1 MRRPDAVLAL
11 WFVLLTAPAVAG
23 ELRATDPEIAELKL
37 EIQEL
42 RQMLLALEKRLVELD
57 RYGAAP
63 QPART
68 TLPVPTPQPARS
80 APTWR
85 ENLQNPA
92 IGVVFLATGNTSLSH
107 ENEVN
112 GFDLSE
118 AELSFQSVVDP
129 LAKVDLFIAFPADE
143 SPEVEEAY
151 ATTLSLPGPLQLRG
165 GRFKTRFGKWNT
177 LHNHAFFTV
186 DRPDALELLLG
197 EESLTYDGISFSVL
211 IPNPWDVYLE
221 SVTEIGTAREGVS
234 FNSSERNLTYQQHL
248 SALFDLTANAT
259 LEVGLSGATGRT
271 GPSEQLAEDIAAAG
285 LGPAL
290 DPLDELDS
298 MLLGADIT
306 YKWKPLQ
313 RNAYRS
319 FLWQTEVL
327 SSHQDRQE
335 LTVRDT
341 LETESVSSLGGYSYA
356 EYQFTRRWRLGVR
369 FDWSEFPDDD
379 EDRIRAG
386 SAVARFRFSEFQ
398 EIRFQYKYTDR
409 NDGAAMR
416 FDDETDDHRIFLQWI
431 PLIGAHG
438 AHKY

>member
-1 MRRPDAVLAL
+1 MRRPGAVLAL
-11 WFVLLTAPAVAG
+11 WYVLLAAPVVAG
-23 ELRATDPEIAELKL
+23 EPQATDQIAELKL

-42 RQMLLALEKRLVELD
+42 RQMLLALEERLTELD
-57 RYGAAP
+57 RSAAAP
-63 QPART
+63 PPVRT
-68 TLPVPTPQPARS
+68 TLPVPTPPPAAR

-85 ENLQNPA
+85 QNLQNPA
-92 IGVVFLATGNTSLSH
+92 IGVVFQATGNTSLSR
-107 ENEVN
+107 EDEAN

-118 AELSFQSVVDP
+118 AEVSFQSVVDP

-186 DRPDALELLLG
+186 DRPDVLELLLG
-197 EESLTYDGISFSVL
+197 EESLTYDGVSFSVL

-234 FNSSERNLTYQQHL
+234 FNSSERNLTYGQHL
-248 SALFDLTANAT
+248 SALFDLTPNAT
-259 LEVGLSGATGRT
+259 LEVGLSGATGKT
-271 GPSEQLAEDIAAAG
+271 GPSEQLEEDIDAAG
-285 LGPAL
+285 PGAAL
-290 DPLDELDS
+290 DPLHSLDS
-298 MLLGADIT
+298 TLLGADIT

-327 SSHQDRQE
+327 RSHQDRQE
-335 LTVRDT
+335 FTARDT
-341 LETESVSSLGGYSYA
+341 LETGSVSSLGGYSYA
-356 EYQFTRRWRLGVR
+356 EYQFARRWRLGVR

-379 EDRIRAG
+379 EDRTRAG
-386 SAVARFRFSEFQ
+386 SAVARFQLSEFQ

-416 FDDETDDHRIFLQWI
+416 FDDETDDHRIFLEWI
-431 PLIGAHG
+431 PSIGAHG

>member
-1 MRRPDAVLAL
+1 MRRPGAVLAL
-11 WFVLLTAPAVAG
+11 WCVLLAAPVVAG
-23 ELRATDPEIAELKL
+23 EPQDTDQIAELKL

-42 RQMLLALEKRLVELD
+42 RQMLLALEKRLSELD
-57 RYGAAP
+57 RSVAAP
-63 QPART
+63 PSAQT
-68 TLPVPTPQPARS
+68 TQPVPTPQPARS

-92 IGVVFLATGNTSLSH
+92 IGVVFQATGNTSLDH
-107 ENEVN
+107 EDEAN

-143 SPEVEEAY
+143 SPEIEEAY

-165 GRFKTRFGKWNT
+165 GRFKTRFGKWNL
-177 LHNHAFFTV
+177 LHGHAYYTV
-186 DRPDALELLLG
+186 EKPDVLKLFLG
-197 EESLTYDGISFSVL
+197 EESLTYDGVSFSVL

-248 SALFDLTANAT
+248 SAVFDLTPNTT

-271 GPSEQLAEDIAAAG
+271 GPSGELEEDIDDAG
-285 LGPAL
+285 LGSTLDPRRAL
-290 DPLDELDS
+290 DSTLV
-298 MLLGADIT
+298 GADIT

-319 FLWQTEVL
+319 FLWQTEIL
-327 SSHQDRQE
+327 RSHQDRQE
-335 LTVRDT
+335 LTARDT

-356 EYQFTRRWRLGVR
+356 EYQFTRRWRLGAR

-379 EDRIRAG
+379 EDRIRSG
-386 SAVARFRFSEFQ
+386 SAVVRLQLSEFQ

-409 NDGAAMR
+409 NDGAATR
-416 FDDETDDHRIFLQWI
+416 FDDETDDHRIFLEWI
-431 PLIGAHG
+431 PFIGAHG

>member
-1 MRRPDAVLAL
+1 MRRPGAVLAL
-11 WFVLLTAPAVAG
+11 WFVLLAAPAVAG

-118 AELSFQSVVDP
+118 AEISFQSVVDP

-165 GRFKTRFGKWNT
+165 GRFKTRS
-177 LHNHAFFTV
+177 A
-186 DRPDALELLLG
+186 
-197 EESLTYDGISFSVL
+197 S
-211 IPNPWDVYLE
+211 
-221 SVTEIGTAREGVS
+221 GTPCTIMP
-234 FNSSERNLTYQQHL
+234 SSRW
-248 SALFDLTANAT
+248 
-259 LEVGLSGATGRT
+259 T
-271 GPSEQLAEDIAAAG
+271 GPM
-285 LGPAL
+285 P
-290 DPLDELDS
+290 
-298 MLLGADIT
+298 
-306 YKWKPLQ
+306 W
-313 RNAYRS
+313 
-319 FLWQTEVL
+319 
-327 SSHQDRQE
+327 SSCWERK
-335 LTVRDT
+335 
-341 LETESVSSLGGYSYA
+341 A
-356 EYQFTRRWRLGVR
+356 
-369 FDWSEFPDDD
+369 
-379 EDRIRAG
+379 
-386 SAVARFRFSEFQ
+386 
-398 EIRFQYKYTDR
+398 
-409 NDGAAMR
+409 
-416 FDDETDDHRIFLQWI
+416 
-431 PLIGAHG
+431 
-438 AHKY
+438 